1 MITEGRRLRL
11 DALNRAFEKAFSHT
25 ASRETLL
32 DLLGCM
38 GEELGCD
45 RISIFELNMD
55 NTCDNTYEWCSPGKT
70 HVRELMQSIPLTLFD
85 DWMDLMLGNEYI
97 CIRDLESVRVNEP
110 DVYALLHAQQVNAVI
125 ASRLAFH
132 GRNIGFFIL
141 ENPDE
146 EVLGDAET
154 VIPGMRYILSSL
166 VYSDHLLRK
175 LERNNYLDHLTNTG
189 NRTGLQQAFNELNPG
204 QPLGLIFCEVL
215 GWKQGDHRLTEI
227 QEEQALIRMG
237 EILSGLFDEAHMFRI
252 APDEFL
258 ALMPDTDRE
267 SMEFQVHTLRHLLDE
282 HDVLAALG
290 WIYAE
295 QAGCEHDLLVR
306 QAHLMAHNE
315 IRAMTKGKK
324 QEEHAEEGENLA
336 HIPLY
341 RADEFFRQAPKH
353 FSDFYDEELLTVV
366 VDINYFKLYNDIFG
380 RKAGDFLL
388 EETAD
393 NLRRFAEERMGI
405 AGYLGGDNF
414 IAVLPTRET
423 NEEKLGRLLE
433 EMARKLHCPDGFPPV
448 LGAYLSRDRQET
460 LVAMYDHAL
469 TALQD
474 IKGSYVECYRFYDA
488 EHYRR
493 ERESKVLMLEAKK
506 GIADGEF
513 MFYLQP
519 QVDEKDGKI
528 VGAEAL
534 SRWMHKGQLVSPAQY
549 IPVLEKS
556 GYIFA
561 MDCYIWESVCRW
573 LKSLKDRGIRPLP
586 VSVNVSR
593 VDFYFEDIAEH
604 IIDLT
609 RKYEIEPS
617 LLGIEIT
624 ESAFTDNTDIIVEAV
639 RKLHEAGFKVL
650 MDDFGSGSS
659 SLSMLHT
666 VHLDV
671 LKTDIRFMSSDLSN
685 SRSYSIVGSVVS
697 MAHMI
702 GMIVVTEGVETE
714 QQRQNLV
721 AMGGN
726 FAQGYYFYRPI
737 PVEEFEQ
744 LLQDPSK
751 IGDAFIHG
759 MHVGE
764 NHLKFRDMIGRGML
778 SETLLDNI
786 IGASAVY
793 RLEEGKLSLV
803 QFNEQYR
810 TLSGV
815 DLAGPPSA
823 KADRI
828 LGENTDMLLQLFS
841 LANRNPFEG
850 VTGSIR
856 VPWNDGQRRMS
867 IRVFLLY
874 TGENYRLYF
883 LSAQDEVNTEPLTL
897 NQGADN

>member
-1 MITEGRRLRL
+1 
-11 DALNRAFEKAFSHT
+11 
-25 ASRETLL
+25 
-32 DLLGCM
+32 
-38 GEELGCD
+38 
-45 RISIFELNMD
+45 
-55 NTCDNTYEWCSPGKT
+55 
-70 HVRELMQSIPLTLFD
+70 
-85 DWMDLMLGNEYI
+85 
-97 CIRDLESVRVNEP
+97 
-110 DVYALLHAQQVNAVI
+110 
-125 ASRLAFH
+125 
-132 GRNIGFFIL
+132 
-141 ENPDE
+141 
-146 EVLGDAET
+146 
-154 VIPGMRYILSSL
+154 MR
-166 VYSDHLLRK
+166 
-175 LERNNYLDHLTNTG
+175 
-189 NRTGLQQAFNELNPG
+189 
-204 QPLGLIFCEVL
+204 
-215 GWKQGDHRLTEI
+215 
-227 QEEQALIRMG
+227 
-237 EILSGLFDEAHMFRI
+237 
-252 APDEFL
+252 
-258 ALMPDTDRE
+258 
-267 SMEFQVHTLRHLLDE
+267 
-282 HDVLAALG
+282 
-290 WIYAE
+290 
-295 QAGCEHDLLVR
+295 
-306 QAHLMAHNE
+306 
-315 IRAMTKGKK
+315 
-324 QEEHAEEGENLA
+324 
-336 HIPLY
+336 
-341 RADEFFRQAPKH
+341 
-353 FSDFYDEELLTVV
+353 
-366 VDINYFKLYNDIFG
+366 G
-380 RKAGDFLL
+380 RKPSIYS
-388 EETAD
+388 T
-393 NLRRFAEERMGI
+393 
-405 AGYLGGDNF
+405 
-414 IAVLPTRET
+414 
-423 NEEKLGRLLE
+423 
-433 EMARKLHCPDGFPPV
+433 
-448 LGAYLSRDRQET
+448 
-460 LVAMYDHAL
+460 
-469 TALQD
+469 
-474 IKGSYVECYRFYDA
+474 
-488 EHYRR
+488 
-493 ERESKVLMLEAKK
+493 
-506 GIADGEF
+506 
-513 MFYLQP
+513 
-519 QVDEKDGKI
+519 
-528 VGAEAL
+528 
-534 SRWMHKGQLVSPAQY
+534 
-549 IPVLEKS
+549 
-556 GYIFA
+556 
-561 MDCYIWESVCRW
+561 
-573 LKSLKDRGIRPLP
+573 
-586 VSVNVSR
+586 
-593 VDFYFEDIAEH
+593 
-604 IIDLT
+604 
-609 RKYEIEPS
+609 IEPS

-815 DLAGPPSA
+815 NLAGPPSA

-856 VPWNDGQRRMS
+856 VPWNDGQRRMA